1 MDIRDLAKQDIQTTE
16 TDQEEQKILEGVARI
31 LKGIQK
37 GGFKRVFPSVP
48 YRNVRAESP
57 SEIMQKIYLQQLPPE
72 DLKHLMNLDMLSFHL
87 PNAAEQGEEDTAFLR
102 LALATGGVKNA
113 DDLRAYY
120 IEEQTRLLEK
130 GKAIYTEKV
139 EKAPETAIKDA
150 ADVVDDLTIIEF
162 VYYRQI
168 VLKEEIKGESKELKE
183 DGIKMLIKTAQ
194 EITSDLFKL
203 WLKATKQRA
212 NKETRAEWLE
222 HLAEIIDKKAIEW
235 QLETEEEQS
244 KRRNKPPIVRKPEL
258 VSRPTALKVPTSLLF
273 QKLKDINKEFLKT
286 NADGQIFMLVTD
298 FYNENEKLYNLDVA
312 KGKSGIPITS
322 YAAIRSV
329 TGEPLPERL
338 RKLTEFDVNVLSA
351 VGTLNLSGNMRI
363 TPEQINEVTTGAT
376 ASTKQSRADN
386 KRLSPKMKQKILL
399 SLEKWRARLLYLDFE
414 EEVNQGLI
422 KADKIKNL
430 TKEDKK
436 TIARKHFELAFL
448 SYDLGTYETN
458 RGTEETEIIVH
469 TLPVVYR
476 YSGWKNQIATIK
488 NEVIAAPYKMDEDG
502 NKGISATEDN
512 ETITLYLA
520 KQIER
525 FKSWERDA
533 ETAEKRQATREHR
546 KPDLSKELLEEKRR
560 TIRLDTLFN
569 ECEIDISNA
578 TTKKRKIADID
589 DNILAR
595 WKKEKYIA
603 DYQIRA
609 EGQSHNVSKIIIA
622 LKKPIETS
630 TKAKKR
636 KK

>member
-1 MDIRDLAKQDIQTTE
+1 MDIRDLVNQDIQNTE
-16 TDQEEQKILEGVARI
+16 TNQETQRILDGVARI
-31 LKGIQK
+31 LKGIEK

-48 YRNVRAESP
+48 YSNTRAESP
-57 SEIMQKIYLQQLPPE
+57 SEIMEKIYLEQLPPE
-72 DLKHLMNLDMLSFHL
+72 DIKQLMNLDMLSFQL
-87 PNAAEQGEEDTAFLR
+87 PNAADEST
-102 LALATGGVKNA
+102 

-120 IEEQTRLLEK
+120 YKEQERLLEK
-130 GKAIYTEKV
+130 GKAIYIEKV
-139 EKAPETAIKDA
+139 GKAPETAIKDA
-150 ADVVDDLTIIEF
+150 AEVVDDLTIIEF

-168 VLKEEIKGESKELKE
+168 VLKEDIKGESKALKE
-183 DGIKMLIKTAQ
+183 DGIEMLEKTAQ
-194 EITSDLFKL
+194 EITGDLFKL
-203 WLKATKQRA
+203 WLKATKQRS
-212 NKETRAEWLE
+212 NKKTRAEWLE

-298 FYNENEKLYNLDVA
+298 FYNDDEKLYNLDVA
-312 KGKSGIPITS
+312 KDKKGRPITS
-322 YAAIRSV
+322 YAAITSI
-329 TGEPLPERL
+329 TGETLPERL
-338 RKLTEFDVNVLSA
+338 RKLTEFDINVLSA

-363 TPEQINEVTTGAT
+363 TPEQIHEVITGAT
-376 ASTKQSRADN
+376 ASTKQSKADN
-386 KRLSPKMKQKILL
+386 KRLKPQMKEKILL
-399 SLEKWRARLLYLDFE
+399 ALEKWRARLLYLDFE

-488 NEVIAAPYKMDEDG
+488 NEVIAAPYKMEE
-502 NKGISATEDN
+502 GINATEDN
-512 ETITLYLA
+512 ITIEHYLLKRIDA
-520 KQIER
+520 MQQFQK
-525 FKSWERDA
+525 DA
-533 ETAEKRQATREHR
+533 ETAEKRKAKKENR

-560 TIRLDTLFN
+560 TIRLDTLFE
-569 ECEIDISNA
+569 ECDINPSEQSYN
-578 TTKKRKIADID
+578 TTKRRKIADID
-589 DNILAR
+589 KMLLGF
-595 WKKEKYIA
+595 KTEKHIA
-603 DYQIRA
+603 DYQIRS
-609 EGQSHNVSKIIIA
+609 EGQSHNITKIVIA
-622 LKKPIETS
+622 LKAS
-630 TKAKKR
+630 FSKACKGKKQ
-636 KK
+636 K

>member
-1 MDIRDLAKQDIQTTE
+1 MDIRDLVNQDIQNTE
-16 TDQEEQKILEGVARI
+16 TNQETQRILDGVARI
-31 LKGIQK
+31 LKGIEK

-48 YRNVRAESP
+48 YSNTRAESP
-57 SEIMQKIYLQQLPPE
+57 SEIMEKIYLKQLPPE
-72 DLKHLMNLDMLSFHL
+72 DIKQLMNLDMLSFQL
-87 PNAAEQGEEDTAFLR
+87 PNAADEST
-102 LALATGGVKNA
+102 

-120 IEEQTRLLEK
+120 YKEQERLLEK

-139 EKAPETAIKDA
+139 GKAPETAIKDA
-150 ADVVDDLTIIEF
+150 AEVVDDLTIIEF

-168 VLKEEIKGESKELKE
+168 VLKEDIKGESKALKE
-183 DGIKMLIKTAQ
+183 DGIEMLVKTAQ
-194 EITSDLFKL
+194 EITGDLCKL
-203 WLKATKQRA
+203 WLKATKQRS
-212 NKETRAEWLE
+212 NKKTRAEWLE

-298 FYNENEKLYNLDVA
+298 FYNDDEKLYNLDVA
-312 KGKSGIPITS
+312 KDKKGRPITS
-322 YAAIRSV
+322 YAAITSI
-329 TGEPLPERL
+329 TGETLPERL
-338 RKLTEFDVNVLSA
+338 RKLTEFDINVLSA

-363 TPEQINEVTTGAT
+363 TPEQIHEVITGAT
-376 ASTKQSRADN
+376 ASTKQSKADN
-386 KRLSPKMKQKILL
+386 KRLKPQMKEKILL
-399 SLEKWRARLLYLDFE
+399 ALEKWRARLLYLDFE

-488 NEVIAAPYKMDEDG
+488 NEVIAAPYKMEE
-502 NKGISATEDN
+502 GINATEDN
-512 ETITLYLA
+512 ITIEHYLLKRIDA
-520 KQIER
+520 MQQFQK
-525 FKSWERDA
+525 DA
-533 ETAEKRQATREHR
+533 ETAEKRKAKKENR

-560 TIRLDTLFN
+560 TIRLDTLFE
-569 ECEIDISNA
+569 ECDINPSEQSYN
-578 TTKKRKIADID
+578 TTKRRKIADID
-589 DNILAR
+589 KMLLGF
-595 WKKEKYIA
+595 KTEKHIA
-603 DYQIRA
+603 DYQIRS
-609 EGQSHNVSKIIIA
+609 EGQSHNITKIVIA
-622 LKKPIETS
+622 LKAPFS
-630 TKAKKR
+630 KACKGKKQ
-636 KK
+636 K

>member
-1 MDIRDLAKQDIQTTE
+1 MDIRDLAKQDIQATE
-16 TDQEEQKILEGVARI
+16 TDQEEKEILEGVARI
-31 LKGIQK
+31 LKGIEK

-48 YRNVRAESP
+48 YSNTRAESP
-57 SEIMQKIYLQQLPPE
+57 SEIMEKIYLEQLPPE
-72 DLKHLMNLDMLSFHL
+72 DIKQLMNLDMLSFQL
-87 PNAAEQGEEDTAFLR
+87 PNIAEQGGEDTAFLR

-113 DDLRAYY
+113 NDLRAYY
-120 IEEQTRLLEK
+120 FEEQTRLLEK

-150 ADVVDDLTIIEF
+150 AEVVDDLTIIEF

-168 VLKEEIKGESKELKE
+168 VLKEEIKGESKDLKE
-183 DGIKMLIKTAQ
+183 DGVKMLIKTAQ

-203 WLKATKQRA
+203 WLKATKRRA
-212 NKETRAEWLE
+212 SKETRAEWLE
-222 HLAEIIDKKAIEW
+222 HLSDIIDKKAIEW
-235 QLETEEEQS
+235 QLETEEEQN

-286 NADGQIFMLVTD
+286 NADGQMFMLVTD
-298 FYNENEKLYNLDVA
+298 FYGGDEKLYHLDVST
-312 KGKSGIPITS
+312 KGKVPITS

-329 TGEPLPERL
+329 TGETLPERL

-363 TPEQINEVTTGAT
+363 TPEQIHEVITGAT

-386 KRLSPKMKQKILL
+386 KRLKPQMKQKILL
-399 SLEKWRARLLYLDFE
+399 ALEKWRARLLYLDFE
-414 EEVNQGLI
+414 QEVDQGLI

-488 NEVIAAPYKMDEDG
+488 NEVIAAPYKADEDG
-502 NKGISATEDN
+502 NKGLYATEDN

-520 KQIER
+520 RQIER
-525 FKSWERDA
+525 IKSWERDA

-546 KPDLSKELLEEKRR
+546 KPDLSKDLLEEKRR

-578 TTKKRKIADID
+578 MTKKRKIADID

-630 TKAKKR
+630 TKTKKR